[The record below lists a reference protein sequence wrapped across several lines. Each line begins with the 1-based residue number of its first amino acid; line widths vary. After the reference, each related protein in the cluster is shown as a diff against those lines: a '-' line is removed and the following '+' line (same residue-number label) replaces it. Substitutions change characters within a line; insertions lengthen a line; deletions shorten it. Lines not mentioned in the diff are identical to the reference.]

1 MEDKQTSNSRE
12 ELILN
17 LIENT
22 LKNDTAAAVD
32 AAATLAQNYFKSRV
46 SNVLKKEELF

>member
-17 LIENT
+17 LIENA
-22 LKNDTAAAVD
+22 LNNDTAAAVD
-32 AAATLAQNYFKSRV
+32 AATTLAKNYFQSRV